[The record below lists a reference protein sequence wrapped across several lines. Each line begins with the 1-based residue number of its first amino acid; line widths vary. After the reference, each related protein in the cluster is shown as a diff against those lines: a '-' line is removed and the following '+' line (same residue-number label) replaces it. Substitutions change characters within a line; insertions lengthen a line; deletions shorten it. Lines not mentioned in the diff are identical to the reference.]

1 MILGLSVHTFTV
13 IHVLISLVGIVAG
26 VIIAFSMV
34 QGKSVP
40 GWTALALLA
49 LILTSVT
56 GFFFHN
62 TTFTPAQGVG
72 VISLVV
78 LAVAVIALYFLHLTG
93 LWRWVYVITAMVAIY
108 LNVFVGVI
116 QAFEKIGFLEALAPH
131 QTEPPFIVA
140 QLVVLAI
147 FVVLGFGALRKFH
160 PRSESFPSHDLARKA
175 AERAAREQHVPG
187 ETRAISWEDA
197 GGKWHEEL
205 SAGTDRPETD
215 VEG

>member
-26 VIIAFSMV
+26 VIVAFAMV

-78 LAVAVIALYFLHLTG
+78 LAVAVLALYFLHLSG
-93 LWRWVYVITAMVAIY
+93 IWRWIYVIAAMIY

-131 QTEPPFIVA
+131 QTEPPFIAA
-140 QLVVLAI
+140 QVVVLAI

-160 PRSESFPSHDLARKA
+160 PRTA
-175 AERAAREQHVPG
+175 
-187 ETRAISWEDA
+187 
-197 GGKWHEEL
+197 
-205 SAGTDRPETD
+205 
-215 VEG
+215 

>member
-26 VIIAFSMV
+26 VIVAFAMV

-40 GWTALALLA
+40 GWTALAPLA

-62 TTFTPAQGVG
+62 TTFTPVQGVG

-78 LAVAVIALYFLHLTG
+78 LAVAVLALYFLHLTG
-93 LWRWVYVITAMVAIY
+93 IWRWIYVIAAMVAIY

-131 QTEPPFIVA
+131 QTEPPFVVA
-140 QLVVLAI
+140 QVVVLAI

-160 PRSESFPSHDLARKA
+160 PRTA
-175 AERAAREQHVPG
+175 
-187 ETRAISWEDA
+187 
-197 GGKWHEEL
+197 
-205 SAGTDRPETD
+205 
-215 VEG
+215 

>member
-26 VIIAFSMV
+26 VIVAFAMV
-34 QGKSVP
+34 HGKSVP

-72 VISLVV
+72 VISLMV
-78 LAVAVIALYFLHLTG
+78 
-93 LWRWVYVITAMVAIY
+93 VAIY

-116 QAFEKIGFLEALAPH
+116 QAFGKIGFLEALAPH
-131 QTEPPFIVA
+131 QTEPPFVVA
-140 QLVVLAI
+140 QVIVLAI
-147 FVVLGFGALRKFH
+147 FVVLGIGALRKFH
-160 PRSESFPSHDLARKA
+160 PRTA
-175 AERAAREQHVPG
+175 
-187 ETRAISWEDA
+187 
-197 GGKWHEEL
+197 
-205 SAGTDRPETD
+205 
-215 VEG
+215 

>member
-26 VIIAFSMV
+26 VIVAFAMV

-49 LILTSVT
+49 LILTSVP

-72 VISLVV
+72 IISLVV

-93 LWRWVYVITAMVAIY
+93 IWRSIYITAAMIAIY
-108 LNVFVGVI
+108 LNCFVGVI
-116 QAFEKIGFLEALAPH
+116 QSFQKIGFLHALAPT
-131 QTEPPFIVA
+131 QSSEPAF
-140 QLVVLAI
+140 VVSQVILLAL
-147 FVVLGFGALRKFH
+147 FVVLGFLALKKFH
-160 PRSESFPSHDLARKA
+160 PHTA
-175 AERAAREQHVPG
+175 
-187 ETRAISWEDA
+187 
-197 GGKWHEEL
+197 
-205 SAGTDRPETD
+205 
-215 VEG
+215 

>member
-26 VIIAFSMV
+26 VIVAFAMV

-40 GWTALALLA
+40 GLTALALLA

-56 GFFFHN
+56 GFFFHS

-78 LAVAVIALYFLHLTG
+78 LAVAVLALYFLHLTG
-93 LWRWVYVITAMVAIY
+93 MWRWIYVIAAVVAIY

-131 QTEPPFIVA
+131 QTEPPFVVA
-140 QLVVLAI
+140 QVIVLAI
-147 FVVLGFGALRKFH
+147 FVLLGFGALRKFH
-160 PRSESFPSHDLARKA
+160 PHA
-175 AERAAREQHVPG
+175 A
-187 ETRAISWEDA
+187 
-197 GGKWHEEL
+197 
-205 SAGTDRPETD
+205 
-215 VEG
+215 

>member
-26 VIIAFSMV
+26 VIVAFAMV

-78 LAVAVIALYFLHLTG
+78 LAVAVLALYFLHLTG
-93 LWRWVYVITAMVAIY
+93 IWRWIYVIAAMVAIY
-108 LNVFVGVI
+108 LNCLRRRHPGVRENRLSWRRWRRRKARNRRSSSSQVI
-116 QAFEKIGFLEALAPH
+116 
-131 QTEPPFIVA
+131 
-140 QLVVLAI
+140 VLAI

-160 PRSESFPSHDLARKA
+160 PRTA
-175 AERAAREQHVPG
+175 
-187 ETRAISWEDA
+187 
-197 GGKWHEEL
+197 
-205 SAGTDRPETD
+205 
-215 VEG
+215 

>member
-26 VIIAFSMV
+26 VIVAFAMV

-56 GFFFHN
+56 GFFFHS

-78 LAVAVIALYFLHLTG
+78 LAVAVIALYVLHLTG
-93 LWRWVYVITAMVAIY
+93 IWRWIYVIAAMIAIY
-108 LNVFVGVI
+108 LNCFVGVI
-116 QAFEKIGFLEALAPH
+116 QAFQKIDFLHALAPT
-131 QTEPPFIVA
+131 QSTEPAFVVS
-140 QLVVLAI
+140 QVVVLAI

-160 PRSESFPSHDLARKA
+160 PRA
-175 AERAAREQHVPG
+175 A
-187 ETRAISWEDA
+187 
-197 GGKWHEEL
+197 
-205 SAGTDRPETD
+205 
-215 VEG
+215 

>member
-26 VIIAFSMV
+26 VIVAFAMV

-72 VISLVV
+72 VISLAV
-78 LAVAVIALYFLHLTG
+78 LAVAVLALYFLHLSG
-93 LWRWVYVITAMVAIY
+93 IWRWVYVIAAMIAIY
-108 LNVFVGVI
+108 LNCFVGVI
-116 QAFEKIGFLEALAPH
+116 QAFQKIGFLHALAPT
-131 QTEPPFIVA
+131 QSTEPAFVVS

-160 PRSESFPSHDLARKA
+160 PRA
-175 AERAAREQHVPG
+175 A
-187 ETRAISWEDA
+187 
-197 GGKWHEEL
+197 
-205 SAGTDRPETD
+205 
-215 VEG
+215 

>member
-1 MILGLSVHTFTV
+1 MILGLSVHTFTI

-26 VIIAFSMV
+26 VIVAFAMV
-34 QGKSVP
+34 QSKSVP
-40 GWTALALLA
+40 GWTALTLLA

-72 VISLVV
+72 AISLVV

-93 LWRWVYVITAMVAIY
+93 IWRWIYVIAAMVAIY

-131 QTEPPFIVA
+131 QTEPPFIIA
-140 QLVVLAI
+140 QVIVLAI

-160 PRSESFPSHDLARKA
+160 PRTA
-175 AERAAREQHVPG
+175 
-187 ETRAISWEDA
+187 
-197 GGKWHEEL
+197 
-205 SAGTDRPETD
+205 
-215 VEG
+215 

>member
-26 VIIAFSMV
+26 VIVAFAMV

-78 LAVAVIALYFLHLTG
+78 LAVAVLALYFLHLTG
-93 LWRWVYVITAMVAIY
+93 IWRWIYVIAAMVAIY

-116 QAFEKIGFLEALAPH
+116 QAFQKIGFLEALAPH
-131 QTEPPFIVA
+131 A
-140 QLVVLAI
+140 
-147 FVVLGFGALRKFH
+147 RRNRRSSW
-160 PRSESFPSHDLARKA
+160 PRSSCWRSSSCSVSARCESSIRAPHDSTAPK
-175 AERAAREQHVPG
+175 RACRPLEPG
-187 ETRAISWEDA
+187 RSST
-197 GGKWHEEL
+197 H
-205 SAGTDRPETD
+205 P
-215 VEG
+215 